1 VTDPASVEP
10 KEKAMTAEANTSN
23 EPTTEDAPAPDDELA
38 GAFELAMKLHGGG
51 VVYEDDEIV
60 LWGM

>member
-1 VTDPASVEP
+1 
-10 KEKAMTAEANTSN
+10 MTAEANTSN
-23 EPTTEDAPAPDDELA
+23 EPTTEDAPAT
-38 GAFELAMKLHGGG
+38 G